1 MLSLKGALVKFEQNL
16 KSKNRASA
24 TIIAYK
30 KDIEQLVDYLL
41 SIKIV
46 NITQVTGKALAEY
59 IKKLGNEGYTAKT
72 ISRKI
77 NSTKTFFKYLLEEER
92 AIKTNPAEIISHPKL
107 STKAPRILTKLE
119 YGALRDAVKSDI
131 RTSCIVEILLQTG
144 LRISEVSNIRIS
156 DITIPKEKSKGQ
168 GNIVVRAQGLMEER
182 EIPLNGSVI
191 SAIEKYLKI
200 RPNTKKDYFFVT
212 KTGNQLLVRNIRA
225 TLGKAFKEVGLTGVK
240 VNDLRHTF
248 IAHHLQKGAPLYF
261 VSKIAGHKR
270 LSTTEKY
277 LEYIKVPQKESNIK
291 LEEL

>member
-1 MLSLKGALVKFEQNL
+1 MLSLKEALVSFEQNL

-30 KDIEQLVDYLL
+30 KDIEQLVYYLL
-41 SIKIV
+41 SIKVV
-46 NITQVTGKALAEY
+46 NVTEVTGESLADY
-59 IKKLGNEGYTAKT
+59 IKKLGGEKYTTKT

-77 NSTKTFFKYLLEEER
+77 NSTKTFFKYLLEEAK
-92 AIKTNPAEIISHPKL
+92 AIKTNPAEIITHPKL
-107 STKAPRILTKLE
+107 NIKAPRILTKLE

-144 LRISEVSNIRIS
+144 LRISEISNIKIP
-156 DITIPKEKSKGQ
+156 DITIPKENSKDQ
-168 GNIVVRAQGLMEER
+168 GSIVVKPQGLMEGR
-182 EIPLNGSVI
+182 EIPLNISVI
-191 SAIEKYLKI
+191 TAIEKYLKI
-200 RPNTKKDYFFVT
+200 RPVTKKDYFFVT

-225 TLGKAFKEVGLTGVK
+225 TLGKAFKEVGLIGVK

-270 LSTTEKY
+270 LSTTERY
-277 LEYIKVPQKESNIK
+277 LEYIKVAQKESNIK